1 LVQVPADIVHSA
13 MVKQTLR
20 DQERAVAAVVAS
32 LPPDVIGGRLRRAR
46 EAQHLSVREAA
57 EAAALSKTSV
67 VRVEKGEEA
76 RPITILKLCAALGL
90 HAERLAV
97 PDEAGSVAIHRLAQD
112 RWFDMVDF
120 GAGPLGGQD
129 RPLSESE
136 RSEYVRSGARSPLLM
151 LHSRLAQG
159 KVLPSVLELY
169 ETSEP
174 RSHPGEEFVYVLA
187 GRAKIGVSGIDYIL
201 EEGESIE
208 FWGTE
213 PHSYGPAGEALARV
227 LSVRINP

>member
-1 LVQVPADIVHSA
+1 MGES
-13 MVKQTLR
+13 LR
-20 DQERAVAAVVAS
+20 EQERAVERILAELPAAVA
-32 LPPDVIGGRLRRAR
+32 GGRLRRAR
-46 EAQHLSVREAA
+46 EAQRLSVRDAA
-57 EAAALSKTSV
+57 EAAGLSKTSV

-76 RPITILKLCAALGL
+76 RPITILKMCAALGL
-90 HAERLAV
+90 HVERLAV
-97 PDEAGSVAIHRLAQD
+97 PEEAGSVAIHRREDD

-120 GAGPLGGQD
+120 GAGTLGGED
-129 RPLSESE
+129 RPLSEAE
-136 RSEYVRSGARSPLLM
+136 RAAFVRDGARAPLLM

-187 GRAKIGVSGIDYIL
+187 GTAKIGVSGIDYVL
-201 EEGESIE
+201 EEGESME

-213 PHSYGPAGEALARV
+213 PHSYGPAGEVPARV

>member
-1 LVQVPADIVHSA
+1 
-13 MVKQTLR
+13 MR
-20 DQERAVAAVVAS
+20 DQERAVERIVES
-32 LPPDVIGGRLRRAR
+32 LPAAVIGGRLRRAR
-46 EAQHLSVREAA
+46 EAQRLSVRDAA
-57 EAAALSKTSV
+57 EAAGLSKTSV

-90 HAERLAV
+90 HVERLAV
-97 PDEAGSVAIHRLAQD
+97 PEEAGSVALHRREDD

-120 GAGPLGGQD
+120 GAGPLGGED
-129 RPLSESE
+129 RPLSEAE
-136 RSEYVRSGARSPLLM
+136 RAAFVQSGARAPLLM

-187 GRAKIGVSGIDYIL
+187 GRAKIGVSGIDYVL
-201 EEGESIE
+201 EEGESME

-213 PHSYGPAGEALARV
+213 PHAYGPAGEAPARV